1 MCQKCCNYLNF
12 TKYLKDT
19 PTKYPPNERRFDE
32 DQSDDMDNGRT
43 NEHTLP
49 IDEYSSGLPK
59 KRKRDSNKWSATKR
73 KPDLDNASEE
83 IGDDEAGIGDHS
95 FTQVKS
101 SESRNTMLDGS
112 EKMRMS
118 KKSAQSG
125 VKSGLKENRTKKVKK
140 KGETSDDGYD
150 SAATDEIIAV
160 SKKQRRNFNLQASD
174 ASHSDSVKKTKS
186 PLKANPMQEKLLALS
201 LAKPTTSRVGGI
213 NEKQDDDNNENDSV
227 AKPLKFGL
235 EYKKPPSTTTDEEI
249 LTEFR
254 GTKFLDEEPDTHRM
268 TNMQTRL
275 DMKPSSSYGSGKH
288 SESTIKPNPLHE
300 KLMAFSQNQNS
311 QSSPSTEFGRKRV
324 WETES
329 SARTFEGNAGF
340 KSMTNKNYNN
350 SYNNSFNTV
359 DYSDD
364 GDSDFESLLR
374 KEMGKTHSMSESAAK
389 ALAKDEQIGADSTSD
404 SESDSDTLGSSGE
417 LKTPKV
423 LSSPKLPKEVLSSPK
438 LPKEVLS
445 PPKLPKEVLSSPKL
459 PKEVLSSPTLPK
471 EVLSS
476 PKLPKEVLS
485 SPKLPKENKNVKSV
499 TKKQKLK
506 RGTKFGDGDEKSND
520 SDSDSYSA
528 SSADTDEILTSRLEK
543 QKKTVESKGKSRTS
557 VGRVHPSRF
566 DEYSSGLIPGS
577 DAAENSLN
585 FVAENRDIEESSEE
599 EESDFELFVKKE
611 LLKSKQ
617 QNKTKFTQKKLA
629 RKSELNTDSNLV
641 RNRKLAPELK
651 ETPALRITTGFDGS
665 ESSDVIRQETLK
677 QVSNRKLASEL
688 KETPMLKTTTDFLGS
703 AGKAK
708 SKSSDVKR
716 QETLQQ
722 RHKEHLAQKSA
733 VQKALSNLVRY

>member
-1 MCQKCCNYLNF
+1 M
-12 TKYLKDT
+12 DT
-19 PTKYPPNERRFDE
+19 GK
-32 DQSDDMDNGRT
+32 T

-49 IDEYSSGLPK
+49 VDEYSSGLPK

-83 IGDDEAGIGDHS
+83 IGDVGAGVGDHS
-95 FTQVKS
+95 FMQVKS

-118 KKSAQSG
+118 KKSPQSG

-140 KGETSDDGYD
+140 KGEMSDDGYD

-201 LAKPTTSRVGGI
+201 LAKPITNRVGGI
-213 NEKQDDDNNENDSV
+213 NEKQDDDNDESDSLT
-227 AKPLKFGL
+227 KPLKFGL
-235 EYKKPPSTTTDEEI
+235 EYKKPPSSTTGEEI

-254 GTKFLDEEPDTHRM
+254 GTKFLDEEPDTDGM
-268 TNMQTRL
+268 TNMQNRL
-275 DMKPSSSYGSGKH
+275 DIKPSCSYTTGKH
-288 SESTIKPNPLHE
+288 GESTAKPNPLHE

-329 SARTFEGNAGF
+329 SARTFEANAGF
-340 KSMTNKNYNN
+340 KSLTNNSYNN
-350 SYNNSFNTV
+350 SYSNSFNTV

-374 KEMGKTHSMSESAAK
+374 KEMGKAHSMSESAAK

-423 LSSPKLPKEVLSSPK
+423 LSSPKLSKEVLSSPK
-438 LPKEVLS
+438 LPKE
-445 PPKLPKEVLSSPKL
+445 K
-459 PKEVLSSPTLPK
+459 
-471 EVLSS
+471 
-476 PKLPKEVLS
+476 
-485 SPKLPKENKNVKSV
+485 KNVKSV
-499 TKKQKLK
+499 LKRQKLK
-506 RGTKFGDGDEKSND
+506 RGTKLGDGNEKSDD
-520 SDSDSYSA
+520 SDSDSV
-528 SSADTDEILTSRLEK
+528 SSADTDEILSSKLEK
-543 QKKTVESKGKSRTS
+543 QKKIVESKGKSRTS
-557 VGRVHPSRF
+557 VGKVHPSRF

-577 DAAENSLN
+577 DAAENSQN
-585 FVAENRDIEESSEE
+585 FVAENRDVDESSE
-599 EESDFELFVKKE
+599 EESDFETYVKKE
-611 LLKSKQ
+611 LVKIKQ
-617 QNKTKFTQKKLA
+617 QNKTKFTQKSLA
-629 RKSELNTDSNLV
+629 RKSELDKDSNLV
-641 RNRKLAPELK
+641 SNRKLTPELK
-651 ETPALRITTGFDGS
+651 ETPALRITKGFDGS
-665 ESSDVIRQETLK
+665 ESTDVKRHETLK
-677 QVSNRKLASEL
+677 QVSSRKSASEL
-688 KETPMLKTTTDFLGS
+688 KETPTLKTTTDFLGS
-703 AGKAK
+703 AGKDK

-716 QETLQQ
+716 QETLMQ

>member
-1 MCQKCCNYLNF
+1 M
-12 TKYLKDT
+12 
-19 PTKYPPNERRFDE
+19 
-32 DQSDDMDNGRT
+32 
-43 NEHTLP
+43 
-49 IDEYSSGLPK
+49 LPK

-73 KPDLDNASEE
+73 NPDLDNASEE
-83 IGDDEAGIGDHS
+83 IGDVGAGVGDHS
-95 FTQVKS
+95 FTRVKS
-101 SESRNTMLDGS
+101 SDSRNTMSDGS
-112 EKMRMS
+112 ENMRS
-118 KKSAQSG
+118 LKKSPKSS

-160 SKKQRRNFNLQASD
+160 SKKQRRNFSLQASG
-174 ASHSDSVKKTKS
+174 ASHLDSVKKTKS

-201 LAKPTTSRVGGI
+201 LAKPIANIVGGI
-213 NEKQDDDNNENDSV
+213 NEKQDDDNSESDSV
-227 AKPLKFGL
+227 TKPLKFGL
-235 EYKKPPSTTTDEEI
+235 EYKRPTSTTTGEEI

-254 GTKFLDEEPDTHRM
+254 GTKFLYEEPDTDRM
-268 TNMQTRL
+268 TNMQNRL
-275 DMKPSSSYGSGKH
+275 DIKPSSSYASGKH
-288 SESTIKPNPLHE
+288 SESTAKPNPLHE
-300 KLMAFSQNQNS
+300 KLIAFSQNQNS

-340 KSMTNKNYNN
+340 KSMTNKNYNK

-374 KEMGKTHSMSESAAK
+374 KEMGKAHSMSESAAK

-417 LKTPKV
+417 LKTSKV

-445 PPKLPKEVLSSPKL
+445 SPK
-459 PKEVLSSPTLPK
+459 LPK

-485 SPKLPKENKNVKSV
+485 SPKLPKEVLSSPKLSKEKKNVKSV
-499 TKKQKLK
+499 TKRQKLK
-506 RGTKFGDGDEKSND
+506 RGTKFGDGDEKSDD
-520 SDSDSYSA
+520 SDNDSA
-528 SSADTDEILTSRLEK
+528 SSADTDEILTSRLDKER
-543 QKKTVESKGKSRTS
+543 KTVESKGKSRKS
-557 VGRVHPSRF
+557 AGSVHPSRF
-566 DEYSSGLIPGS
+566 SEYSSGLIPGS
-577 DAAENSLN
+577 DAAENSQN
-585 FVAENRDIEESSEE
+585 FVAENRDMEESSEE
-599 EESDFELFVKKE
+599 ESDFETFVKKE
-611 LLKSKQ
+611 LVKIKQ
-617 QNKTKFTQKKLA
+617 QNKTKFTQKSLA
-629 RKSELNTDSNLV
+629 RKSELNKESYLV
-641 RNRKLAPELK
+641 SNRKLAPELK
-651 ETPALRITTGFDGS
+651 ETPALRITKGFEGS
-665 ESSDVIRQETLK
+665 ESSDVKQQETLK

-688 KETPMLKTTTDFLGS
+688 KETPTLKTTTDFLGS
-703 AGKAK
+703 AGKEK

>member
-1 MCQKCCNYLNF
+1 M
-12 TKYLKDT
+12 DT
-19 PTKYPPNERRFDE
+19 
-32 DQSDDMDNGRT
+32 GRT

-49 IDEYSSGLPK
+49 VDEYSSGLLPK

-83 IGDDEAGIGDHS
+83 IGVDGAGIGDHS

-101 SESRNTMLDGS
+101 SESRITMLDGS

-118 KKSAQSG
+118 KKSPKSSVQ
-125 VKSGLKENRTKKVKK
+125 SGLKENRTKKVKK

-160 SKKQRRNFNLQASD
+160 SKKQRRNFNLQAGD

-186 PLKANPMQEKLLALS
+186 PLKANLMQEKLLALS

-213 NEKQDDDNNENDSV
+213 NEKSDDNNDESDSV
-227 AKPLKFGL
+227 TKPLKFGL
-235 EYKKPPSTTTDEEI
+235 EYKKTPSTTAGEET

-254 GTKFLDEEPDTHRM
+254 GTKFLDEEPDTDRM
-268 TNMQTRL
+268 TNMQNRL
-275 DMKPSSSYGSGKH
+275 DMKPSSSYASGKH
-288 SESTIKPNPLHE
+288 GELTTKPNPLHE
-300 KLMAFSQNQNS
+300 KLMAFSQNRNS
-311 QSSPSTEFGRKRV
+311 ESTPANEFGRKRA

-340 KSMTNKNYNN
+340 KSVTNN
-350 SYNNSFNTV
+350 SYNNSYNTV
-359 DYSDD
+359 EYSDD

-404 SESDSDTLGSSGE
+404 SESDSDTFGSSGE
-417 LKTPKV
+417 LKTSKV
-423 LSSPKLPKEVLSSPK
+423 LSSPKLPKK
-438 LPKEVLS
+438 VLS

-459 PKEVLSSPTLPK
+459 PKEVLSST
-471 EVLSS
+471 
-476 PKLPKEVLS
+476 KLPKEVLS
-485 SPKLPKENKNVKSV
+485 SPKLPKEKKKVKSV
-499 TKKQKLK
+499 TKRQKLK
-506 RGTKFGDGDEKSND
+506 RGRKFGDGNEKSDD
-520 SDSDSYSA
+520 SDSDSV
-528 SSADTDEILTSRLEK
+528 SSVDTDEILTSRLDK
-543 QKKTVESKGKSRTS
+543 QKKFVDSKGKSRTS
-557 VGRVHPSRF
+557 VGRVHSSRF

-577 DAAENSLN
+577 DAAENSQN
-585 FVAENRDIEESSEE
+585 FVAKNRDIDESSQ
-599 EESDFELFVKKE
+599 EESDFETFVKKE
-611 LLKSKQ
+611 LVKIKQ
-617 QNKTKFTQKKLA
+617 QNKTKFTQKNLS
-629 RKSELNTDSNLV
+629 RQSELNKESHLVSNM
-641 RNRKLAPELK
+641 KWAPELK
-651 ETPALRITTGFDGS
+651 ETPALSITKGFDSS
-665 ESSDVIRQETLK
+665 ESSDVKRQETLK

-703 AGKAK
+703 AGKDK